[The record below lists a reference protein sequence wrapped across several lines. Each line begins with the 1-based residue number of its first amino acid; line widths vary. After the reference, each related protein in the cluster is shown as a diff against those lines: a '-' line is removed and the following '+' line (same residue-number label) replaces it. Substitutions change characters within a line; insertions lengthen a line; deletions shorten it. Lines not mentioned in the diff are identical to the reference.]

1 MKPERAIIVQ
11 NLSKAYRIGSAQNFP
26 PTLAGQLIDT
36 LRSPLDNFRRIRSMS
51 NLDKQTSDLHWALRD
66 VSFEVKKGEVL
77 GIIGKNGSGKST
89 LLKILSRIT
98 PPTDGEIDLYGKT
111 SSLLEIGTG
120 FHPELTGRENIY
132 MNGTLLGMKKREVE
146 KQLDEIIDFSG
157 ITQYID
163 TPVKFY
169 SSGMKVRLGFSIAAF
184 LNTDILFVDEV
195 LAVGDLDFQRKCLGQ
210 MDNIAD
216 SGKTILFVSHD
227 MSAVQHLC
235 KRSVL
240 LENGQLIAN
249 GNTDEVI
256 SKYVGSSFSTETT
269 LENHPNRKGSGSIK
283 IKKIEMNKGD
293 NGALTLSCGEE
304 IIIDIWLDNPLKDS
318 KPRVDV
324 RIDSSSG
331 QRLIWLSSSIYGESP
346 LGADRLQFKIERN
359 PLTEGQY
366 YISIHLSNF
375 GEVCDWIP
383 QLMRVDISAGNP
395 FGNGKS
401 IPPDQ
406 SKMAIPFEI
415 NYP

>member
-1 MKPERAIIVQ
+1 MKSEKAIIVQ
-11 NLSKAYRIGSAQNFP
+11 NLSKAYRIGSVQNLP

-36 LRSPLDNFRRIRSMS
+36 LRNPLDNFRRIRGLS
-51 NLDKQTSDLHWALRD
+51 NVESQSSDIHWALRE

-98 PPTDGEIDLYGKT
+98 PPTNGEVELYGKT

-157 ITQYID
+157 ITHYID

-210 MDNIAD
+210 MDNIAN

-235 KRSVL
+235 KQSIL
-240 LENGQLIAN
+240 LENGRLISL

-256 SKYVGSSFSTETT
+256 SRYVASSYSAETT
-269 LENHPNRKGSGSIK
+269 LENHPNRKGTGSIK
-283 IKKIEMNKGD
+283 FKKIEISNGNKEP
-293 NGALTLSCGEE
+293 LPLSCGEE
-304 IIIDIWLDNPLKDS
+304 IVIDIWLDNPLSSS

-324 RIDSSSG
+324 RIDSAVG
-331 QRLIWLSSSIYGESP
+331 QRLIWLSTSIYGESP
-346 LGADRLQFKIERN
+346 LGADRLQFKIKRN

-366 YISIHLSNF
+366 YISFHLSNF

-383 QLMRVDISAGNP
+383 QAMRINISAGNP

-415 NYP
+415 KYS

>member
-1 MKPERAIIVQ
+1 MKSEKAIIVQ
-11 NLSKAYRIGSAQNFP
+11 NLSKAYRIGSEQNFP

-36 LRSPLDNFRRIRSMS
+36 LRSPLDNFRRIRGLS
-51 NLDKQTSDLHWALRD
+51 NVESQDSAIHWALRE
-66 VSFEVKKGEVL
+66 VSFDVKKGEVL

-98 PPTDGEIDLYGKT
+98 PPTNGEVELYGKT

-157 ITQYID
+157 ITHYID

-210 MDNIAD
+210 VDNIAN

-235 KRSVL
+235 KKSIL
-240 LENGQLIAN
+240 LENGRLISQ
-249 GNTDEVI
+249 GNTDGVI
-256 SKYVGSSFSTETT
+256 SRYVASSFDSNTNFEKIRDKKASGNIT
-269 LENHPNRKGSGSIK
+269 LQKVEIK
-283 IKKIEMNKGD
+283 
-293 NGALTLSCGEE
+293 NGINPDFPLTCGEDL
-304 IIIDIWLDNPLKDS
+304 IIDIQLNNPIASS
-318 KPRVDV
+318 KPRLDL
-324 RIDSSSG
+324 RIDSVFG
-331 QRLIWLSSSIYGESP
+331 QKLIWVSNSIYGESP
-346 LGADRLQFKIERN
+346 IGNDRLQFRIPN
-359 PLTEGQY
+359 CPLNEGRY
-366 YISIHLSNF
+366 FISIHLSNF
-375 GEVCDWIP
+375 GEVCDWIK
-383 QLMRVDISAGNP
+383 QAIQINISAGNP

-406 SKMAIPFEI
+406 SKLVIPFDVK
-415 NYP
+415 YF

>member
-1 MKPERAIIVQ
+1 MKNKKSIIVQ
-11 NLSKAYRIGSAQNFP
+11 HLSKAYRIGSAQNFP

-36 LRSPLDNFRRIRSMS
+36 LRSPLDNFRRIRGMS
-51 NLDKQTSDLHWALRD
+51 NLENTAQIHWALKD
-66 VSFEVKKGEVL
+66 VSFEVESGEVL

-98 PPTDGEIDLYGKT
+98 QPTDGEVEMYGKT

-120 FHPELTGRENIY
+120 FHPELTGRENIF

-146 KQLDEIIDFSG
+146 RQLDEIIDFSG
-157 ITQYID
+157 ITHYID

-184 LNTDILFVDEV
+184 LKTDILFVDEV

-210 MDNIAD
+210 MDNIAN

-235 KRSVL
+235 KRSIL
-240 LENGQLIAN
+240 LENGQLIAQ
-249 GNTDEVI
+249 GITEDVVGQYI
-256 SKYVGSSFSTETT
+256 SSSYAAETS
-269 LENHPNRKGSGSIK
+269 LENHPNRKGTGNIK
-283 IKKIEMNKGD
+283 FKKVEFR
-293 NGALTLSCGEE
+293 NGQNVELPLTCGEE
-304 IIIDIWLDNPLKDS
+304 ILIDIRLDNPITDS
-318 KPRVDV
+318 KPRVDL
-324 RIDSSSG
+324 RIDSASG

-346 LGADRLQFKIERN
+346 LGADRLQFKIAHN

-383 QLMRVDISAGNP
+383 QAMRIDISAGNP

-401 IPPDQ
+401 IPADQ
-406 SKMAIPFEI
+406 SKMAIPFDI
-415 NYP
+415 FYS